1 MRRPHIGGLQKPRHA
16 KPRQYRTLICLL
28 MNSVVYSVLINVQH
42 PVYIPSLPPP
52 AKAKGQISPPAST
65 LKQPLQLCPMCDFSG
80 VHPEMLSW

>member
-1 MRRPHIGGLQKPRHA
+1 MRRTHVGLKSNIMLNNSIAHSFA
-16 KPRQYRTLICLL
+16 YLL
-28 MNSVVYSVLINVQH
+28 YSVVYSVLINVQH